1 MASKQGLVQ
10 DGVYPLGHIWSF
22 APLLPQRNLSFEN
35 PLWTF
40 PIPAMHFGYSRTAL
54 RSELH
59 SQAPPSVDHTLSL
72 TSSVSSLFSSSARR
86 GSEARATTAN
96 ERAEW
101 GSRKPK
107 GSTAKLSGPVD
118 TVRPSLRSAGSEG
131 LPTNAV
137 LAGSRVNANS
147 PSI

>member
-1 MASKQGLVQ
+1 
-10 DGVYPLGHIWSF
+10 
-22 APLLPQRNLSFEN
+22 
-35 PLWTF
+35 
-40 PIPAMHFGYSRTAL
+40 MHFGYSRTAL

-59 SQAPPSVDHTLSL
+59 SQAPPSVDHTLSP

-107 GSTAKLSGPVD
+107 GSTAKLSGPV
-118 TVRPSLRSAGSEG
+118 VCLVPCSL
-131 LPTNAV
+131 PAV
-137 LAGSRVNANS
+137 LSMFSGSITPRQGIA
-147 PSI
+147 